1 MIIFQDHCGTDA
13 ALFVIFNRYAAI
25 FFACAGLLSAII
37 LIPIYATG
45 DPFPPEII
53 FDKNYNMNVS
63 LLYITV
69 VNCSGNALKVS
80 ASFGIII
87 AFYTAGTFL
96 LMFKY
101 WKLSLS
107 WRIKDYEPAKMYSDA
122 DIAQQSIF
130 VSGIP
135 MNLPLKDA
143 KTALKTVFEKIFSE
157 EKVVAV
163 RIIPKLDDLLGKAE
177 KLKVLREKLA
187 YYRDQNTKREVRT
200 TIK

>member
-1 MIIFQDHCGTDA
+1 
-13 ALFVIFNRYAAI
+13 
-25 FFACAGLLSAII
+25 
-37 LIPIYATG
+37 
-45 DPFPPEII
+45 
-53 FDKNYNMNVS
+53 MNVS